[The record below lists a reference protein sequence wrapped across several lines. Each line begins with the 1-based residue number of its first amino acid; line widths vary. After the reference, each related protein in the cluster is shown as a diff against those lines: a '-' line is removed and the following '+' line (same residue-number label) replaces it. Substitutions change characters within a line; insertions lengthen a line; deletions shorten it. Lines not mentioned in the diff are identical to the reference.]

1 MFAEANMLEGGRKM
15 PILTPSE
22 LEDIGYKVV
31 AYPLSLMGI
40 SIRAMEGSRP
50 GISRLGMLSRI
61 PRMHWLQ
68 LRGDRGRVPQP
79 GSMPSFDEVKEV
91 L

>member
-1 MFAEANMLEGGRKM
+1 ANMLEGGGKM

-40 SIRAMEGSRP
+40 SIRAMEDALVAIKGGHYNNLLTSGRHTRP
-50 GISRLGMLSRI
+50 KKTKRI
-61 PRMHWLQ
+61 DPK
-68 LRGDRGRVPQP
+68 V
-79 GSMPSFDEVKEV
+79 
-91 L
+91 